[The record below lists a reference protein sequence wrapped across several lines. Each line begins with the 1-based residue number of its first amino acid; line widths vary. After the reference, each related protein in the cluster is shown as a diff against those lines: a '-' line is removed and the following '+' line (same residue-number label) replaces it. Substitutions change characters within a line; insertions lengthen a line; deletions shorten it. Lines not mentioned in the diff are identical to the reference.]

1 MEHLDYDTLNT
12 LKQVMEDDFA
22 LLIDTFVQ
30 DSTSRISTLRE
41 IIQREAMQNAIMQGT
56 AIQSPEA
63 DLIRRAAHS
72 LKGSSSN
79 IGALQLSALCSAVER
94 KALANV
100 IEGLTND
107 LDGIEQEFAKV
118 QSLLRSYS

>member
-12 LKQVMEDDFA
+12 LKQVMDDDFA

-56 AIQSPEA
+56 ARQSPEA

>member
-12 LKQVMEDDFA
+12 LKQVMEDDFE

-30 DSTSRISTLRE
+30 DSTDRIRILRE
-41 IIQREAMQNAIMQGT
+41 VIQGT
-56 AIQSPEA
+56 DV

-79 IGALQLSALCSAVER
+79 IGAPQLSALCSAVEK
-94 KALANV
+94 KALENNLA
-100 IEGLTND
+100 GLSSD
-107 LDGIEQEFAKV
+107 VDGIEQEFAQV
-118 QSLLRSYS
+118 LILLRTYL

>member
-30 DSTSRISTLRE
+30 DSTDRIATLHQV
-41 IIQREAMQNAIMQGT
+41 IQGA
-56 AIQSPEA
+56 EA

-72 LKGSSSN
+72 FKGSSSN
-79 IGALQLSALCSAVER
+79 IGALQLAALCAALEK
-94 KALANV
+94 KAFEN
-100 IEGLTND
+100 N
-107 LDGIEQEFAKV
+107 LDGLIDDLTSIEQEFQRV
-118 QSLLRSYS
+118 QSLLRSFP

>member
-30 DSTSRISTLRE
+30 DSTDRISTLRNV
-41 IIQREAMQNAIMQGT
+41 IAGVD
-56 AIQSPEA
+56 A

-72 LKGSSSN
+72 FKGSSSN
-79 IGALQLSALCSAVER
+79 IGAPQLAALCFELEK
-94 KALANV
+94 KALGNNLENLV
-100 IEGLTND
+100 SD
-107 LDGIEQEFAKV
+107 LEAIEQEFAQV
-118 QSLLRSYS
+118 LVLLRAYS

>member
-30 DSTSRISTLRE
+30 DSTDRIRTLHDV
-41 IIQREAMQNAIMQGT
+41 IQGT
-56 AIQSPEA
+56 EA

-72 LKGSSSN
+72 FKGSSSN
-79 IGALQLSALCSAVER
+79 IGAPRLSALCSALEK
-94 KALANV
+94 KALANNF
-100 IEGLTND
+100 EGLGSD
-107 LDGIEQEFAKV
+107 LDEIEREFAQV
-118 QSLLRSYS
+118 LVLLRSVS

>member
-30 DSTSRISTLRE
+30 DSTDRISTLRE
-41 IIQREAMQNAIMQGT
+41 VIKGSDT
-56 AIQSPEA
+56 

-72 LKGSSSN
+72 FKGSSSN
-79 IGALQLSALCSAVER
+79 IGASHLSSLCAALEK
-94 KALANV
+94 KALEKRLEALDV
-100 IEGLTND
+100 D
-107 LDGIEQEFAKV
+107 LDSIEREFAQV
-118 QSLLRSYS
+118 MVLLRSLT